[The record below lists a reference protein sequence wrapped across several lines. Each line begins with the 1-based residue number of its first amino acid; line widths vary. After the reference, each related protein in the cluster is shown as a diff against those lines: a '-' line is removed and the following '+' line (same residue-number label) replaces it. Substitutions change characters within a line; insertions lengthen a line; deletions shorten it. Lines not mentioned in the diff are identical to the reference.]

1 MNRPHID
8 EYSPFYHKY
17 IETVDDDVIDELE
30 TQAHAFAEFLKA
42 IPSEKADFRYAP
54 EKWSV
59 KELIGHVID
68 TERIMAYRTLRFARN
83 DSTPLAGFDEGSYV
97 SNAHFSDRSLDDFAE
112 EFNLLRRTN
121 LHFFRSLTD
130 MELARAGTAN
140 GVEITVKALLFII
153 AGHLNHHRRILTD
166 RYLLTS

>member
-30 TQAHAFAEFLKA
+30 TQAHAFAAFVKA
-42 IPSEKADFRYAP
+42 IPSEKADFRYAS

-68 TERIMAYRTLRFARN
+68 TEKIMAYRALRFARN

-97 SNAHFSDRSLDDFAE
+97 SNAHFSDRTLDDFAE

-130 MELARAGTAN
+130 IELARAGTAN

-166 RYLLTS
+166 RYLS